1 LFDKNYLEK
10 IREEK
15 EKWDKRYESLK
26 ERDIKFVTDSE
37 IPIKK
42 LYTPLDIKEKDY
54 LADINFPG
62 NPPYIRGVYPSMY
75 RGRLWTMRLFSG
87 HGTPEETNKRWKFL
101 FENGETGFSAAVDA
115 LTFNGIDPTNPDGAP
130 EVGTSGVP
138 LYCIDSL
145 FALTEDIPIDK
156 ISVALV
162 VEPFTSAPVCA
173 MYFNMA
179 KMRGYDI
186 SQLMGTTQNDIL
198 TMTVGYIP
206 YKNCPPNHILRLACD
221 FIEWTVPMKNVPRWH
236 PINFTGYNYREG
248 GIDAVQELGFVFAS
262 ACSHI
267 DNLIERG
274 WKVDD
279 FVGRLAFHLAAHKD
293 FFEEIAKY
301 RAARRIWYKLM
312 KDKYEA
318 KDPKNL
324 GFRFHIQTAGSSLT
338 AQTPI
343 VNVVRTSIQALE
355 ATLGG
360 CQSLHTNSY
369 DEAICLPS
377 EEAALIALRTQ
388 QVISDEAKIHN
399 TIDPLAGSYFIEW
412 LTDEVEERVWKY
424 MDKIQ
429 KVGTIDKALSSGWL
443 YKEMRDAF
451 HKRRMR
457 IESGDEVMLG
467 VNKYAVPYD
476 TVTDVFRTN
485 KEAIKIEVDRI
496 NKLKARRDNAK
507 LEKILDKLRTVCE
520 KEENVMPIVMEAT
533 KEGATVQEVCDI
545 YREIWGIWEPPLA
558 I

>member
-1 LFDKNYLEK
+1 MFDKNYLEK
-10 IREEK
+10 VRQEK
-15 EKWDKRYESLK
+15 EKWEKLYENLK
-26 ERDIKFVTDSE
+26 ERDVKFVTDSE
-37 IPIKK
+37 IPIKN
-42 LYTPLDIKEKDY
+42 LYTPLDLKDKDY
-54 LADINFPG
+54 MNDINFPG
-62 NPPYIRGVYPSMY
+62 MAPYTRGVYPSMY

-101 FENGETGFSAAVDA
+101 YKNGETGFSAAVDA

-267 DNLIERG
+267 DNIIERG

-293 FFEEIAKY
+293 FFEEIAKF

-312 KDKYEA
+312 QKYDV
-318 KDPKNL
+318 KDPKNF
-324 GFRFHIQTAGSSLT
+324 GFRFHVQTAGSSLT
-338 AQTPI
+338 AQLPK
-343 VNVVRTSIQALE
+343 VNIVRTAIQALE
-355 ATLGG
+355 ANLGG

-377 EEAALIALRTQ
+377 EEAALVALRTQ
-388 QVISDEAKIHN
+388 QVISEESRIHN
-399 TIDPLAGSYFIEW
+399 TIDPLAGSYFVEW
-412 LTDEVEERVWKY
+412 LTDEIEERVWKY

-429 KVGTIDKALSSGWL
+429 KVGSIDKALSTGFL

-451 HKRRMR
+451 HKRRIR
-457 IESGDEVMLG
+457 IESKDEIMLG
-467 VNKYAVPYD
+467 VNKYEVPYD
-476 TVTDVFRTN
+476 DVTDVFRTN
-485 KEAIKIEVDRI
+485 KEAIDIEVDRI

-507 LEKILDKLRTVCE
+507 LEKILDKLRDVCE
-520 KEENVMPIVMEAT
+520 KEENVMPIIMEAT
-533 KEGATVQEVCDI
+533 KEGATVGEICDI

>member
-1 LFDKNYLEK
+1 MYKDELLDR
-10 IREEK
+10 IRREK
-15 EKWDKRYESLK
+15 EKWEKLYEQAKKR
-26 ERDIKFVTDSE
+26 DVKFETDSG
-37 IPIKK
+37 IKTK
-42 LYTPLDIKEKDY
+42 PLYTPLDVKGDY
-54 LADINFPG
+54 FKKIGFPG
-62 NPPYIRGVYPSMY
+62 RPPYTRGVYPSMY
-75 RGRLWTMRLFSG
+75 RGRIWTMRLFSG
-87 HGTPEETNKRWKFL
+87 HGTPEETNERWKYL
-101 FENGETGFSAAVDA
+101 YENGETGFSAAVDA

-179 KMRGYDI
+179 KQRGYDI
-186 SQLMGTTQNDIL
+186 SKLMGTTQNDIL

-206 YKNCPPNHILRLACD
+206 YKNCPPNHLLRLACD
-221 FIEWTVPMKNVPRWH
+221 FIEWTVPMKNVPLWH

-274 WKVDD
+274 WKADD
-279 FVGRLAFHLAAHKD
+279 FVNRLAFHLSAHKD

-301 RAARRIWYKLM
+301 RAARRIWSKLM
-312 KDKYEA
+312 KDRYNVQ
-318 KDPKNL
+318 DPRSQE
-324 GFRFHIQTAGSSLT
+324 FRFHVQTAGSSLT
-338 AQTPI
+338 AQMPK
-343 VNVVRTSIQALE
+343 VNIVRTSIQALE

-377 EEAALIALRTQ
+377 EEAALVALRTQ
-388 QVISDEAKIHN
+388 QVISDETRITN
-399 TIDPLAGSYFIEW
+399 TIDPLAGSYYVEW
-412 LTDEVEERVWKY
+412 LTDEIEEKVWNY
-424 MDKIQ
+424 MEKIE
-429 KVGTIDKALSSGWL
+429 KVGSIDKALSTGFL

-451 HKRRMR
+451 HKRRKR
-457 IESGDEVMLG
+457 IESGEEIMLG
-467 VNKYAVPYD
+467 VNKYPISYD
-476 TVTDVFRTN
+476 DVTDVFRTN
-485 KEAIKIEVDRI
+485 EEAMHIEIERIKRLKE
-496 NKLKARRDNAK
+496 RRDDKKVEEA
-507 LEKILDKLRTVCE
+507 LDKLRKVCE
-520 KEENVMPIVMEAT
+520 KEENVMPSVMEAT
-533 KEGATVQEVCDI
+533 KEGATVGEICDI
-545 YREIWGIWEPPLA
+545 YREIWGTWDPPLA

>member
-1 LFDKNYLEK
+1 MFDEEYLKK

-15 EKWDKRYESLK
+15 EKWDKKVENAK
-26 ERDIKFVTDSE
+26 ERNLKFVTDSD
-37 IPIKK
+37 IPIKR
-42 LYTPLDIKEKDY
+42 LYTPLDVKGDY
-54 LADINFPG
+54 LTKINFPG
-62 NPPYIRGVYPSMY
+62 NPPYTRGVYPTMY
-75 RGRLWTMRLFSG
+75 RGRVWTMRLFSG

-101 FENGETGFSAAVDA
+101 YENGETGFSAAVDA

-156 ISVALV
+156 VSVALV

-186 SQLMGTTQNDIL
+186 KSLIGTTQNDIL

-206 YKNCPPNHILRLACD
+206 YKNVAPNHLLQLACD

-267 DNLIERG
+267 DNLVARG
-274 WKVDD
+274 WKADE
-279 FVGRLAFHLAAHKD
+279 FVNRLAFHLAAHKD

-301 RAARRIWYKLM
+301 RAARRIWATLM
-312 KDKYEA
+312 KDRYNVQ
-318 KDPKNL
+318 DPHSME
-324 GFRFHIQTAGSSLT
+324 FRFHVQTAGSSLT
-338 AQTPI
+338 AQTPK
-343 VNVVRTSIQALE
+343 VNIIRTAIQALE
-355 ATLGG
+355 ANIGG

-388 QVISDEAKIHN
+388 QVISDETRITN
-399 TIDPLAGSYFIEW
+399 TVDPLAGSYYIEW
-412 LTDEVEERVWKY
+412 LTDEVEDRVWKY
-424 MDKIQ
+424 IEKIE
-429 KVGTIDKALSSGWL
+429 KVGSIDKALSTGFL

-451 HKRRMR
+451 HKRRNR
-457 IESGDEVMLG
+457 IEKGEEIFLG
-467 VNKYAVPYD
+467 VNKYPEPYD
-476 TVTDVFRTN
+476 TCTDVFRTN
-485 KEAIKIEVDRI
+485 EAAIEIEIQRIK
-496 NKLKARRDNAK
+496 KLKARRDNAK
-507 LEKILDKLRTVCE
+507 LETILDKLRKVCE
-520 KEENVMPIVMEAT
+520 KEESVMPVVMEAT
-533 KEGATVQEVCDI
+533 KEGATVGEICDI

>member
-1 LFDKNYLEK
+1 MFDKNYLEK
-10 IREEK
+10 VRQEK
-15 EKWDKRYESLK
+15 EKWEKLYEDLK
-26 ERDIKFVTDSE
+26 ERDVKFVTDSE
-37 IPIKK
+37 IPIKN
-42 LYTPLDIKEKDY
+42 LYTPLDLKDKDY
-54 LADINFPG
+54 ISDISFPG
-62 NPPYIRGVYPSMY
+62 MPPYTRGVYPSMY

-101 FENGETGFSAAVDA
+101 FKNGETGFSAAVDA

-179 KMRGYDI
+179 KMRGYDV

-293 FFEEIAKY
+293 FFEEIAKF

-312 KDKYEA
+312 QKYDA
-318 KDPKNL
+318 KDPKNF
-324 GFRFHIQTAGSSLT
+324 GFRFHVQTAGSSLT
-338 AQTPI
+338 AQLPK
-343 VNVVRTSIQALE
+343 VNIVRTAIQALE
-355 ATLGG
+355 ANLGG

-377 EEAALIALRTQ
+377 EEAALVALRTQ
-388 QVISDEAKIHN
+388 QVISDESRIHN

-412 LTDEVEERVWKY
+412 LTDEIEERVWKY

-429 KVGTIDKALSSGWL
+429 KVGSIDKALSTGFL

-451 HKRRMR
+451 HKRRIR
-457 IESGDEVMLG
+457 IESKDEIMLG
-467 VNKYAVPYD
+467 VNKYEVPYD
-476 TVTDVFRTN
+476 DVTDVFRTN
-485 KEAIKIEVDRI
+485 KEAIDIEVDRI

-507 LEKILDKLRTVCE
+507 LEKILDNLRDVCE
-520 KEENVMPIVMEAT
+520 KEENVMPIIMEAT
-533 KEGATVQEVCDI
+533 KEGATVGEICDI

>member
-1 LFDKNYLEK
+1 MFDKEYLEK
-10 IREEK
+10 VKSEK
-15 EKWDKRYESLK
+15 EKWEELYKSSR
-26 ERDIKFVTDSE
+26 ERDVKFVTDSE
-37 IPIKK
+37 IPIKQ
-42 LYTPLDIKEKDY
+42 LYTPLDIKDKDY
-54 LADINFPG
+54 LSDISFPG
-62 NPPYIRGVYPSMY
+62 LAPYTRGVYPSMY

-101 FENGETGFSAAVDA
+101 YENGETGFSAAVDA
-115 LTFNGIDPTNPDGAP
+115 LTFNGIDPTNQDGAP

-162 VEPFTSAPVCA
+162 VEPFTSAPVCS

-186 SQLMGTTQNDIL
+186 KQLMGTTQNDIL

-221 FIEWTVPMKNVPRWH
+221 FIEWTVAQKNTPLWH

-248 GIDAVQELGFVFAS
+248 GIDAVQELAFVFAS

-274 WKVDD
+274 WKADD

-293 FFEEIAKY
+293 FFEEIAKF

-312 KDKYEA
+312 KDKYEV
-318 KDPKNL
+318 KNPKNL
-324 GFRFHIQTAGSSLT
+324 GFRFHVQTAGSSLT
-338 AQTPI
+338 AQSPKI
-343 VNVVRTSIQALE
+343 NIVRTAIQALE
-355 ATLGG
+355 ANLGG

-377 EEAALIALRTQ
+377 EEAALVALRTQ
-388 QVISDEAKIHN
+388 QVISDESRIHN

-412 LTDEVEERVWKY
+412 LTDEVEDRVWKY
-424 MDKIQ
+424 IDKIQ
-429 KVGTIDKALSSGWL
+429 KVGAIDKALSSGFL

-451 HKRRMR
+451 HRRRMKL
-457 IESGDEVMLG
+457 ENGDEIMLG
-467 VNKYAVPYD
+467 VNKYPVPYD

-485 KEAIKIEVDRI
+485 KEAIGIEVRRI
-496 NKLKARRDNAK
+496 EKLKARRDNAK
-507 LEKILDKLRTVCE
+507 LEKILDKLRNVCE
-520 KEENVMPIVMEAT
+520 KEENVMPVVMEAT
-533 KEGATVQEVCDI
+533 KEGATIGEVCNI
-545 YREIWGIWEPPLA
+545 YREIWGTWDPPLA

>member
-1 LFDKNYLEK
+1 MFDKDYLEK
-10 IREEK
+10 VKEEK
-15 EKWDKRYESLK
+15 EKWEKLYESLK
-26 ERDIKFVTDSE
+26 ERDVRFVTDSE

-42 LYTPLDIKEKDY
+42 LYTPLDLKENDY
-54 LADINFPG
+54 LSNISFPG
-62 NPPYIRGVYPSMY
+62 TPPYTRGVYPSMY

-101 FENGETGFSAAVDA
+101 YENGETGFSAAVDA

-186 SQLMGTTQNDIL
+186 SKLIGTTQNDIL

-221 FIEWTVPMKNVPRWH
+221 FIEWTVPMKNVPNWH

-274 WKVDD
+274 WRADD

-293 FFEEIAKY
+293 FFEEIAKF

-312 KDKYEA
+312 KKYEV
-318 KDPKNL
+318 KDPRNF
-324 GFRFHIQTAGSSLT
+324 GFRFHVQTAGSSLT
-338 AQTPI
+338 AQLPKLNI
-343 VNVVRTSIQALE
+343 VRTAIQALE
-355 ATLGG
+355 ANLGG

-377 EEAALIALRTQ
+377 EEAALVALRTQ
-388 QVISDEAKIHN
+388 QIISDESRIHN

-412 LTDEVEERVWKY
+412 LTDEIEERVWKY
-424 MDKIQ
+424 MDKVQ
-429 KVGTIDKALSSGWL
+429 QVGSIDKALSSGFL

-451 HKRRMR
+451 HKRKTRL
-457 IESGDEVMLG
+457 ESGDEIMLG
-467 VNKYAVPYD
+467 VNKYPVPYD
-476 TVTDVFRTN
+476 DVTDVFRTN
-485 KEAIKIEVDRI
+485 KKAINIEVDRI

-507 LEKILDKLRTVCE
+507 LEKILDKLRDVCE
-520 KEENVMPIVMEAT
+520 KEENVMPVIMEAT
-533 KEGATVQEVCDI
+533 KEGATVGEICDI

>member
-1 LFDKNYLEK
+1 MWDKEYLEK
-10 IREEK
+10 IRAEK
-15 EKWDKRYESLK
+15 QIWDNSVASQK
-26 ERDIKFVTDSE
+26 ERTDLPFITDSG
-37 IPIKK
+37 IPVKR
-42 LYTPLDIKEKDY
+42 LYTPLDIKGDY
-54 LADINFPG
+54 LESQNFPG
-62 NPPYIRGVYPSMY
+62 SAPYTRGVYPTMY
-75 RGRLWTMRLFSG
+75 RGRVWTMRLFSG
-87 HGTPEETNKRWKFL
+87 HGTPEETNLRWKFL
-101 FENGETGFSAAVDA
+101 YEQGETGFSAAVDA
-115 LTFNGIDPTNPDGAP
+115 LTFNGIDPTNPDGSP

-145 FALTEDIPIDK
+145 FALAKDIPIDK

-179 KMRGYDI
+179 QMQGYDLKN
-186 SQLMGTTQNDIL
+186 LMGTTQNDIL

-206 YKNCPPNHILRLACD
+206 YKNVAPNHLLRLACD
-221 FIEWTVPMKNVPRWH
+221 FIEWTVAQKNVPQWH

-267 DNLIERG
+267 ENLMERG
-274 WKVDD
+274 YKADD

-312 KDKYEA
+312 KDKYEV
-318 KDPKNL
+318 KDPRNY

-338 AQTPI
+338 AQTPL
-343 VNVVRTSIQALE
+343 VNIIRTSIQALE
-355 ATLGG
+355 ATIGG

-388 QVISDEAKIHN
+388 QVISDETRITN
-399 TIDPLAGSYFIEW
+399 TIDPLAGSYYIEW
-412 LTDEVEERVWKY
+412 LTDEIEERVWKY
-424 MDKIQ
+424 IDKINN
-429 KVGTIDKALSSGWL
+429 VGNIAKALSSGFL

-451 HKRRMR
+451 HKRQGRLEKAEE
-457 IESGDEVMLG
+457 IMLG
-467 VNKYAVPYD
+467 INKYPVPYD
-476 TVTDVFRTN
+476 DVTDVFRTN
-485 KEAIKIEVDRI
+485 KEAVRIEQERI
-496 NKLKARRDNAK
+496 RKLKERRDNAK
-507 LEKILDKLRTVCE
+507 LEKLLDQLRNVCD
-520 KEENVMPIVMEAT
+520 KEENVMPIIMEAT
-533 KEGATVQEVCDI
+533 KEGATVGEICDI
-545 YREIWGIWEPPLA
+545 YREIWGIWDPPLA